1 MLDGNI
7 SYLFG
12 TITTRMIVYL
22 IFNVFFLVKSCF
34 VGLSPKRKK
43 KKNRIYKIKDGNP
56 SIKSTR
62 QMRTL
67 IDTTQ
72 RKNENKHSIKNKE
85 KKTYVTRT

>member
-1 MLDGNI
+1 
-7 SYLFG
+7 
-12 TITTRMIVYL
+12 
-22 IFNVFFLVKSCF
+22 VKSCF

-43 KKNRIYKIKDGNP
+43 KKNLIYKIKDKNP

-72 RKNENKHSIKNKE
+72 RKNENKQSTKNKE
-85 KKTYVTRT
+85 KKPYASRIQGYEMIIKG